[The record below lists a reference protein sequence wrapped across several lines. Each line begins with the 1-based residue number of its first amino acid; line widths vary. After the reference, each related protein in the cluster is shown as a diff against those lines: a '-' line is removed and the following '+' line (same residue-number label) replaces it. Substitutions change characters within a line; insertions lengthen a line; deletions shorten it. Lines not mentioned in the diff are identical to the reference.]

1 LAGRWGLFVDR
12 LFLYLALFA
21 SIIRITKMLS
31 ALNSPCFIC
40 SYAAPQE
47 SEITF
52 KCGAANDEETKAE
65 RRKNASRG
73 NLLLSFSSLFVC
85 ITLALLFLIYVPLVA
100 FSV

>member
-1 LAGRWGLFVDR
+1 VFHLL
-12 LFLYLALFA
+12 
-21 SIIRITKMLS
+21 
-31 ALNSPCFIC
+31 
-40 SYAAPQE
+40 YAAPQE

-73 NLLLSFSSLFVC
+73 NLLLLSFSSLFIC
-85 ITLALLFLIYVPLVA
+85 ITLALLLLIYVSRVA